1 MARYGAK
8 AYTEEERALV
18 DRLAEA
24 FNAEPLDI
32 DGVTRLYEEVFSDEA
47 HREQFKRLGR
57 QLKRFVE
64 TRGAERRSEVEEELR
79 RWNHVLYP
87 PPPER
92 PRITVCVDLDGV
104 VVDYV
109 GGMEA
114 LGLGPEDDGHEGA
127 FLDMPP
133 MPGAI
138 EAVNALIGDP
148 RFDVH
153 FLSTAPWSNPSSWT
167 DKRKW
172 VERHFGEKMKKR
184 LTLTHH
190 KDRFAGDVLIDDRDA
205 NGSSDFAGRWIHFGS
220 PAFPDWSAVLD
231 DLMEQHLYLLDD
243 VAIASQHVA
252 AHNLVFSLLSDGILV
267 DFPAALEKQGV
278 HAKSKDTSFPADHF
292 VEYPLKDGGRFVLP
306 FRLQHLDEE
315 DLQAMAAAAGL
326 SLRVVSL
333 DHGWQHAQ
341 FLNKA
346 LKLLRDIGRY
356 QPGDGVGHGIIRS
369 MWNGRGEKAKWGS
382 TGGKSMIPTVTMTTH
397 YVDFLSVTEA
407 HVATHSGP
415 SLAGKRTGHRVML
428 DDNRKWCCEK
438 SSLFEMIS

>member
-24 FNAEPLDI
+24 FNAEPLDM
-32 DGVTRLYEEVFSDEA
+32 DGVTRLYEEAFSDEA
-47 HREQFKRLGR
+47 RREQFKRLGR

-64 TRGAERRSEVEEELR
+64 TRGAERRLEVEEELR

-190 KDRFAGDVLIDDRDA
+190 KDRFVGDVLIDDRDA
-205 NGSSDFAGRWIHFGS
+205 NGSSDFSGRWIHFGS

-231 DLMEQHLYLLDD
+231 DLMEEHLYLLDD
-243 VAIASQHVA
+243 VAIASRQVA
-252 AHNLVFSLLSDGILV
+252 AHNLVFALLSDGVLV
-267 DFPAALEKQGV
+267 DFPAALAKQGV
-278 HAKSKDTSFPADHF
+278 HARSKNTSFPADHF
-292 VEYPLKDGGRFVLP
+292 VEYPLKDGSRFVLP

-326 SLRVVSL
+326 SLRVVPL

-346 LKLLRDIGRY
+346 LKLLRDIGQYRH
-356 QPGDGVGHGIIRS
+356 GDGVGHGAIQP
-369 MWNGRGEKAKWGS
+369 MWHDRRGKTRWRGS
-382 TGGKSMIPTVTMTTH
+382 GGKSLIPSTTLTDH
-397 YVDFLSVTEA
+397 FVEFLSDSQA
-407 HVATHSGP
+407 HVITHAGP
-415 SLAGKRTGHRVML
+415 NLAGTRKGYRVVMDRNGTWHAEASNL
-428 DDNRKWCCEK
+428 Y
-438 SSLFEMIS
+438 SMIS